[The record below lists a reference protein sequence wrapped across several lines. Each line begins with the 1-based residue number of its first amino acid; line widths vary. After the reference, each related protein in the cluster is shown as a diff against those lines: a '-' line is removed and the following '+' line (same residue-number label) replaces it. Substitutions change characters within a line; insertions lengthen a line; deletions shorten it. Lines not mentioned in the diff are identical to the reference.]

1 MKAQDYWKK
10 RVLLAKQKE
19 MESTAEYEVAMRSRL
34 KDLENEFIKESKN
47 WLSKYANSNNQSL
60 KQAAH
65 YLNSIDTSKFDMTL
79 AEFEAK
85 AKASGYEKELNSA
98 YYKSR
103 IARLKELYKQ
113 YQNLAASYADSE
125 EANMALA
132 LAQRYQDTY
141 LLENYNR
148 YLVVGGIDVNLA
160 HFNEQELKDIVYQP
174 WKGSDF
180 SKRIWNNYTK
190 VMPEVLTDVMFRSI
204 ALGYSHTRVEQMLR
218 DRFQGVVNS
227 NIHRLVVTEMGHAAE
242 QATAKFYEDS
252 KIEQYEY
259 LATLESHT
267 CERCAHLDGRI
278 FSTKNKVEGLN
289 YPLIHPYC
297 RCTTVPYIKGLP
309 GITTRWSRDYISGK
323 GRWIKNQ
330 LYAEWEK
337 NRRLHIL
344 TANEWIQMQ
353 NISKLDVAKFL
364 KLPYNVTGYL
374 NKPPKSKDVPKTLQY
389 INEVSISDYIDRRW
403 NERPSSKPEDI
414 STRNAVK
421 ANLIEQANK
430 IAKLSVL
437 PTVEIRMRVH
447 TSDLE
452 SILDNGFKTQLE
464 TKSSGGAYNPSLR
477 KEATAKLF
485 NLSPKEMN
493 NLKPNEF
500 EKYGYLWDNRDK
512 EPDYSVLD
520 PYGSTK
526 VIFKN
531 EIRDR
536 ITYFHGDSLGL
547 GKYSLNQEL
556 NRAAKLGEPNPSYL
570 RSMWKFKADDGLN
583 MGQKLWRDPNRKL
596 SDDYTNINQFL
607 KDPSKFYNEAQI
619 HGSLTKK
626 DIELI
631 IISKEELTKTLQ
643 QKLKQDGIKYKVIGG
658 NHDD

>member
-1 MKAQDYWKK
+1 MKAQDYWKQ

-19 MESTAEYEVAMRSRL
+19 MESTAEYEAAMRSRL
-34 KDLENEFIKESKN
+34 KDLENEFIKESKK
-47 WLSKYANSNNQSL
+47 WLSKYANENNQSL
-60 KQAAH
+60 KQAAD
-65 YLNSIDTSKFDMTL
+65 YLSSIDTSKFDMTL

-85 AKASGYEKELNSA
+85 AKAGGYEKELNSA

-103 IARLKELYKQ
+103 IARLQELYMQ
-113 YQNLAASYADSE
+113 YQNLAASYANSE
-125 EANMALA
+125 EANMALS
-132 LAQRYQDTY
+132 LAKRYQDTY
-141 LLENYNR
+141 LLENYNK

-204 ALGYSHTRVEQMLR
+204 ALGYSHAHVEQILR

-267 CERCAHLDGRI
+267 CEQCAHLDGRI
-278 FSTKNKVEGLN
+278 FSIKNKVEGLN

-297 RCTTVPYIKGLP
+297 RCTTMPYIKGLP
-309 GITTRWSRDYISGK
+309 DISSRWSRDPITGK
-323 GRWIKNQ
+323 GKWLDGNMTYKDWAKAQGI
-330 LYAEWEK
+330 
-337 NRRLHIL
+337 HVL
-344 TANEWIQMQ
+344 TAKEWTQAQ
-353 NISKLDVAKFL
+353 NIPKLDVAKFL
-364 KLPYNVTGYL
+364 KLSYNVTGYL
-374 NKPPKSKDVPKTLQY
+374 NKPAKAKDVPKTLQH
-389 INEVSISDYIDRRW
+389 IDDISISDYIDKHW
-403 NERPSSKPEDI
+403 KERPISKPEDAA
-414 STRNAVK
+414 TQKAVK
-421 ANLIEQANK
+421 ANLIEQANR

-452 SILDNGFKTQLE
+452 SILDSGFKTQLE

-485 NLSPKEMN
+485 NLSPKEIN
-493 NLKPNEF
+493 DLKPSEF
-500 EKYGYLWDNRDK
+500 EKYGYLWDTRDK
-512 EPDYSVLD
+512 EPESNILD
-520 PYGSTK
+520 QYGNTK
-526 VIFKN
+526 IIFKK

-536 ITYFHGDSLGL
+536 TTYFHGDSLGIK
-547 GKYSLNQEL
+547 GSLSQEL
-556 NRAAKLGEPNPSYL
+556 NRPAKLGAPNPSYL
-570 RSMWKFKADDGLN
+570 RSMWKFKANDGSR
-583 MGQKLWRDPNRKL
+583 MKQKLWRDPSRKL

-607 KDPSKFYNEAQI
+607 QDPSRFYNEAQI
-619 HGSLTKK
+619 HGPLAKNDIKLMIIPK
-626 DIELI
+626 D
-631 IISKEELTKTLQ
+631 ELTKSLK
-643 QKLKQDGIKYKVIGG
+643 QKLEQKGIKYKVIGG
-658 NHDD
+658 K